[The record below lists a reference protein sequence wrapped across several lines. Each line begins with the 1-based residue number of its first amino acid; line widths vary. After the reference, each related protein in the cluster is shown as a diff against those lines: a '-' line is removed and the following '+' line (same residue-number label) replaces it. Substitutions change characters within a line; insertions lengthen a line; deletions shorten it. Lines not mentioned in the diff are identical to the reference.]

1 MLGGSMD
8 SGSKQ
13 PRKDLTD
20 AFDAV
25 VSDSKHARRSS
36 SDGEDRAAS
45 GSGESLAAAYQALM
59 TTYTGA
65 SPATPR
71 PGSAE
76 PVQATPTP
84 GNKEQL
90 LAAYD
95 QLVEYEASKPKVA
108 EAALAVEARKR
119 GWKRFVQPAII
130 AACLAGMGYIWFG
143 KPAWL
148 YPPFDPIAPPANE
161 LQASRQLI
169 AASIL
174 VAGHQERL
182 GRLPTTLEEL
192 GIALPGTTIF
202 NPGDGSYQLMT
213 TFGRRSLLLN
223 AAPGRVPVIE
233 RPTP

>member
-1 MLGGSMD
+1 MD

-25 VSDSKHARRSS
+25 VSDSKTAGRS
-36 SDGEDRAAS
+36 GLPADRGPSS

-59 TTYTGA
+59 TTY
-65 SPATPR
+65 
-71 PGSAE
+71 PGSAPAAPRSDPSASAPAE
-76 PVQATPTP
+76 AQPVGGA
-84 GNKEQL
+84 KEQL

-95 QLVEYEASKPKVA
+95 KLVEYEAAKPKV
-108 EAALAVEARKR
+108 EELALSTENRKT
-119 GWKRFVQPAII
+119 WKRFVQPAII
-130 AACLAGMGYIWFG
+130 AVCLAGMGYIWFG

-148 YPPFDPIAPPANE
+148 YPRFEPIAPPTTE
-161 LQASRQLI
+161 LLATRHLI

-174 VAGHQERL
+174 VAGHQQRI
-182 GRLPTTLEEL
+182 GGLPTTVEEL

-202 NPGDGSYQLMT
+202 NPGDGTYQLMT
-213 TFGRRSLLLN
+213 TFGRRSLLLK
-223 AAPGRVPVIE
+223 AAPGRAPVIE